1 MGCCREEENKKNCEC
16 PSDQVIKGLKAK
28 LIYESCELNCTPA
41 DKCACE
47 IVLSDIDAANQWIQS
62 LPGKESSCDG

>member
-1 MGCCREEENKKNCEC
+1 MGCCRENEKTCEC

-28 LIYESCELNCTPA
+28 LIYENCELKCTPA

-47 IVLSDIDAANQWIQS
+47 IVLSDIQAANIWIQS
-62 LPGKESSCDG
+62 LPGKESACDE